1 MASIK
6 LMYIY
11 AKYADIMYK
20 YTNVIGGINMKKIIT
35 MFLAF
40 LMVSSVIAGCGS
52 KPDSNSNSQTST
64 GVKVIDIQLTQEE
77 YAFGVDKNQP
87 ELLEEVNKFIAEIQS
102 NGTFEKILDKYFGDG
117 TPEPVTSAELDSS
130 KDQLV
135 VATNAAFEPFE
146 YMEGD
151 KFYGIDMEIAKL
163 LADHLGQELV
173 ISNMEFESVCLSV
186 GQSKAD
192 IAMSGLTIKED
203 RKEYVNFTNK
213 YYDAAQ
219 KLIVKA
225 DDSTFDNAKTKEDVE
240 KILSELKSDTKIGV
254 QTGTT
259 GQFYVE
265 GDDEWGFDGYDVECV
280 GYKAG
285 SLAVQDMI
293 NGNITYVII
302 DEAPANSITK
312 AINELN

>member
-1 MASIK
+1 
-6 LMYIY
+6 
-11 AKYADIMYK
+11 
-20 YTNVIGGINMKKIIT
+20 MKKIFT
-35 MFLAF
+35 MFLVI
-40 LMVSSVIAGCGS
+40 LMVATVITGCGS
-52 KPDSNSNSQTST
+52 KASS

-87 ELLEEVNKFIAEIQS
+87 ELLDEVNKFIAKIQS
-102 NGTFEKILDKYFGDG
+102 DGTFDSILNKYFGDG
-117 TPEPVTSAELDSS
+117 TPEPVDSAKLDSS

-146 YMEGD
+146 FMEGD
-151 KFYGIDMEIAKL
+151 KYLGVDMEIAKL
-163 LADHLGQELV
+163 LADHLGKELV

-192 IAMSGLTIKED
+192 IAMAGLTIKED

-225 DDSTFDNAKTKEDVE
+225 DDKSFDEAKSAEE
-240 KILSELKSDTKIGV
+240 IEAILSKLKSDTKIGV

-265 GDDEWGFDGYDVECV
+265 GDADWGFEGFDVESV
-280 GYKAG
+280 GFKAG
-285 SLAVQDMI
+285 SLAVQDML
-293 NGNITYVII
+293 NGNIKYVII
-302 DEAPANSITK
+302 DEAPANSIAK